1 METKVLV
8 HGSGHTA
15 ASWDRMISYLPGGE
29 DIVCPNL
36 RSLLG
41 KKEACYGNLY
51 ASFAEYCGEIKGN
64 LYLCG
69 LSLGGILALNYA
81 LDHPQK
87 VQTLILIG
95 TPHKIPRAAFALQN
109 ILFRFLPESVFRDMA
124 FDKKNTF
131 LLGNS
136 MKRLDFS
143 SRLSGVQCPTLVLCG
158 EKDRANLKSAHV
170 LSQTIPNAEWKV
182 VEHTGHVVN
191 EENPEALAEIL
202 TEYYLAHGP
211 SYGADAPL
219 AGAGPSLGRRGR
231 D

>member
-136 MKRLDFS
+136 MKR
-143 SRLSGVQCPTLVLCG
+143 
-158 EKDRANLKSAHV
+158 
-170 LSQTIPNAEWKV
+170 
-182 VEHTGHVVN
+182 
-191 EENPEALAEIL
+191 
-202 TEYYLAHGP
+202 
-211 SYGADAPL
+211 
-219 AGAGPSLGRRGR
+219 
-231 D
+231 